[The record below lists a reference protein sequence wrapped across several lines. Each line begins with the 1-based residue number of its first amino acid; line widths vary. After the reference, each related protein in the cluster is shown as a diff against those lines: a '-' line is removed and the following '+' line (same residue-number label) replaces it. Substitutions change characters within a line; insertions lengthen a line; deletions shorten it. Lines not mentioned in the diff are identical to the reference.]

1 MPIPTNQIMTA
12 RLLSVYLMGAMYSCL
27 VMLPAILV
35 YWIVAPVTFLS
46 ILGSI
51 LLMLLVTILVLTL
64 SCALGWIVAA
74 ISRKLKNK
82 SFITVLASLIFL
94 GAYYF
99 FYFKAQTVIQDL
111 ILHVAEYGER
121 LEHARALYILGQAG
135 AGDWAAMGILTLVVA
150 AAGVLTWRLLSGSF
164 LKIATA
170 SASGAKAQYSRKA
183 VRARTPDA
191 ALLGRELR
199 RFTASPNYMLNCG
212 LGILFLLAGGIA
224 LLIKGGALMQ
234 TLLAVFS
241 DDTGTISVLLAAAVC
256 MITSMNDMATPSV
269 SLEGKSLWLIQ
280 SLPVEPW
287 RALRA
292 KLRMQLLLSGIPTLF
307 CAICAAAVCAQNAA
321 QGVLLL
327 AVSAL
332 YALFSA
338 LLGLTLGV
346 KMPNLTWTS
355 EIAPIKQSGSVMIA
369 LFGGWAYALA
379 LGGLY
384 LLFAARV
391 MSAELYLL
399 IFAAVTAVASA
410 LLYSWLKTRG
420 ARIFAA
426 L

>member
-1 MPIPTNQIMTA
+1 MI
-12 RLLSVYLMGAMYSCL
+12 V
-27 VMLPAILV
+27 PAVIV
-35 YWIVAPVTFLS
+35 YWIA
-46 ILGSI
+46 GK
-51 LLMLLVTILVLTL
+51 LTL
-64 SCALGWIVAA
+64 ASVAGGLLLTALISVVVLILSCVLGWVVAK
-74 ISRKLKNK
+74 ISLKLKNK
-82 SFITVLASLIFL
+82 SFITVLASLVFL

-212 LGILFLLAGGIA
+212 LGILFLLVGGIA

-241 DDTGTISVLLAAAVC
+241 DDTGTISFLVAASVC

-292 KLRMQLLLSGIPTLF
+292 GA
-307 CAICAAAVCAQNAA
+307 AIAA
-321 QGVLLL
+321 
-327 AVSAL
+327 
-332 YALFSA
+332 
-338 LLGLTLGV
+338 T
-346 KMPNLTWTS
+346 K
-355 EIAPIKQSGSVMIA
+355 
-369 LFGGWAYALA
+369 
-379 LGGLY
+379 
-384 LLFAARV
+384 
-391 MSAELYLL
+391 
-399 IFAAVTAVASA
+399 
-410 LLYSWLKTRG
+410 RG
-420 ARIFAA
+420 AQA
-426 L
+426 